1 MALLSTFRLVLI
13 FTLACASLNAVVLAE
28 VGDSPQAAASD
39 QQLEGGLELAGGRQ
53 ITPGGKPIVLKL
65 LRKIPVN

>member
-28 VGDSPQAAASD
+28 VGDSPQAAD